1 MRPSTWRDLLA
12 CPLCHAALEG
22 ASPARCTGCDRT
34 WGTRDGALDLVP
46 PDLGAS
52 IDPGWSRWRE
62 ALAGLDAWRARQRP
76 PAAATSAPSIDPRI
90 AALVR
95 DANLVGAVI
104 DVGGKDGAKRH
115 AMPPAVDRYVSVDP
129 CAAAR
134 DEPDTERGGA
144 LSWGAVRGV
153 AEALPVRDACADAVF
168 STAAMDYFVD
178 TSRGVSEFA
187 RVLRDG
193 GTLAL
198 LVTAHPP
205 HVARAREGDTRGA
218 RALRALA
225 PDVVREVGA
234 RAAVSLAIDG
244 ARASAREHTRYL
256 AEDDVLGAL
265 AAHFTVRSINRDR
278 GRYSTVLRIVATKL
292 AS

>member
-1 MRPSTWRDLLA
+1 MHAPSWRDLLA

-22 ASPARCTGCDRT
+22 SAPARCTGCGHT

-46 PDLGAS
+46 PDLDAS
-52 IDPGWSRWRE
+52 TDQGWERWRE

-76 PAAATSAPSIDPRI
+76 RAATAAPSIDPRI
-90 AALVR
+90 VALVR
-95 DANLVGAVI
+95 DADLAGAVI

-115 AMPPAVDRYVSVDP
+115 AMPTAVTRYVSVDP

-134 DEPDTERGGA
+134 DEPDTERDGA

-153 AEALPVRDACADAVF
+153 AEALPVRDACVDAVF

-178 TSRGVSEFA
+178 TSRGVAEFA

-205 HVARAREGDTRGA
+205 HVARAREGHT
-218 RALRALA
+218 RALRASRALTPSVA
-225 PDVVREVGA
+225 REVGVRAALSLAFDGA
-234 RAAVSLAIDG
+234 RAA
-244 ARASAREHTRYL
+244 AREHTRYL
-256 AEDDVLGAL
+256 TEDDVLAAL
-265 AAHFTVRSINRDR
+265 SAHFRVRSIGRDR
-278 GRYSTVLRIVATKL
+278 GRYSTTLRIVATKHRP
-292 AS
+292 

>member
-1 MRPSTWRDLLA
+1 MHAPTWRDLLA

-22 ASPARCTGCDRT
+22 SAPARCTSCHRS
-34 WGTRDGALDLVP
+34 WNPHEGALDLVP

-52 IDPGWSRWRE
+52 TDAGWRRWRE
-62 ALAGLDAWRARQRP
+62 ALAGLDAWRARQRSP
-76 PAAATSAPSIDPRI
+76 VMTSAPAVDARI
-90 AALVR
+90 VALVR
-95 DANLVGAVI
+95 DANLAGSVI

-115 AMPPAVDRYVSVDP
+115 AMPPAVVRYLSVDP
-129 CAAAR
+129 CAVAR

-153 AEALPVRDACADAVF
+153 AEALPLRDACADAVF

-178 TSRGVSEFA
+178 TSRGVAEFA

-205 HVARAREGDTRGA
+205 HVAQAREGQTRVT

-225 PDVVREVGA
+225 PGVAREVGV
-234 RAAVSLAIDG
+234 RAAVSLAFDG

-256 AEDDVLGAL
+256 TEGDVLAAL
-265 AAHFTVRSINRDR
+265 AAHFDVRSIGRDR
-278 GRYSTVLRIVATKL
+278 GRYSTTLRIVATKRR
-292 AS
+292 A